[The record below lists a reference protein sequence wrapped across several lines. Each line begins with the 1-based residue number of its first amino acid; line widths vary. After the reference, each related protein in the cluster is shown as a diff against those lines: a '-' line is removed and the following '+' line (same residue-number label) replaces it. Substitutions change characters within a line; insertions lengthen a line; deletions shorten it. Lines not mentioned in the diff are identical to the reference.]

1 MHPVRAL
8 FGCPPRRTRF
18 TTGGAHRSG
27 FDPLRPARHRDG
39 SVLSSGSPA
48 SRCAGAA
55 VAGAAVAADTA
66 AIAGSPHQALSRPRE
81 RRPVQRSRAGAS
93 PV

>member
-1 MHPVRAL
+1 V
-8 FGCPPRRTRF
+8 
-18 TTGGAHRSG
+18 
-27 FDPLRPARHRDG
+27 
-39 SVLSSGSPA
+39 
-48 SRCAGAA
+48 AGAA